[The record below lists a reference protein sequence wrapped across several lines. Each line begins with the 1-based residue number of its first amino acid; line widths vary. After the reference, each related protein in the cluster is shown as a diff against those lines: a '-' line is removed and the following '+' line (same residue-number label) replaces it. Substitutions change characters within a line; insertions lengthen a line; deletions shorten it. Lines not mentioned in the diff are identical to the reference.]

1 VGYILVS
8 VVVVVVVEMRFQP
21 VVTSLFLRVVWSHS
35 EKKDLRF
42 RPQDKTQ
49 LKAISVLQEL

>member
-21 VVTSLFLRVVWSHS
+21 VVTSLFLRVV
-35 EKKDLRF
+35 
-42 RPQDKTQ
+42 
-49 LKAISVLQEL
+49 